1 MLLRQQS
8 TIPYL
13 PCYLRAPI
21 GCAYFN
27 EHGRC
32 CDRDGHN
39 SHAHR
44 NMPFTFLSRRL
55 YVQCHS
61 CICWQFLSQTHS
73 HLLLVFTSGPF
84 LAPRSLSRSC
94 VYLVTCAPLSLI
106 GIGATLLDE
115 RPVGMRACGPV
126 SSAFFRPRPHCR
138 RIRRC
143 GPILWYNCLGMDNPS
158 SIHNVPRPPR
168 RSAMSAQTRHGA
180 LLRRAEELR

>member
-1 MLLRQQS
+1 MISQISILCILSICCQRIKGWTTSLWQSLPRSLATAPFAHRWVVMGCSSSRMLLRQQS

-39 SHAHR
+39 SHAHM
-44 NMPFTFLSRRL
+44 NMPFTFLSRGL

-84 LAPRSLSRSC
+84 LAPRSLS
-94 VYLVTCAPLSLI
+94 VYTS
-106 GIGATLLDE
+106 
-115 RPVGMRACGPV
+115 
-126 SSAFFRPRPHCR
+126 
-138 RIRRC
+138 
-143 GPILWYNCLGMDNPS
+143 
-158 SIHNVPRPPR
+158 
-168 RSAMSAQTRHGA
+168 
-180 LLRRAEELR
+180 